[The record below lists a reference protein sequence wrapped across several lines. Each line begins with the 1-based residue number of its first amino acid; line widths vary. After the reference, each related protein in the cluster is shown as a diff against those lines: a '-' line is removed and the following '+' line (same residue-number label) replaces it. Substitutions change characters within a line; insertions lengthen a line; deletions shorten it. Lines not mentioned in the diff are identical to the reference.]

1 MNSRRKKVFI
11 IAEAGCNHNG
21 SIKLAKKL
29 VDHAVMAGAD
39 AIKFQTFKTE
49 NLVTKNAKKAKYA
62 YSKTNKKETQFQM
75 QKKLELSHDDFI
87 ILKKYSSRNNILFL
101 SSTFD
106 IPSTL
111 FLKKMNLEIIK
122 IPSGEIVNKPNLEVI
137 GRLNKK
143 IILSTGMAKMQEISN
158 AINILTKA
166 GTNKNKIT
174 LLHCNS
180 DYPSKFKD
188 LNLKSIPYMR
198 DKFGLNIGF
207 SDHSLGIEAS
217 ITAVVLGATVIEKHI
232 TTNKKLP
239 GPDHEASI
247 NKDEFAQLVQSIR
260 NVELSIGNY
269 KKKPSKNELKNKIA
283 IRKSIKAAI
292 DIKKGEKFSI
302 KNLTIKRP
310 GDGLSPFR
318 YDKILGKKA
327 KYNFKKDQ
335 NIKI

>member
-198 DKFGLNIGF
+198 DKFGVNIGF